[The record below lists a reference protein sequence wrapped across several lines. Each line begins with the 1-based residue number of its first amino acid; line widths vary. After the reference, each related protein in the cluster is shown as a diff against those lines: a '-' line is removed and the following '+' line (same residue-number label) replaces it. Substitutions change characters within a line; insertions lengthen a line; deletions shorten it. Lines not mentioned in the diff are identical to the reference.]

1 MTSGFVVNVNENDFD
16 YEVLLY
22 SQNVPVLV
30 NYWAEWSNPCK
41 ILGPVLEKLAEEGH
55 GSFRLARVDV
65 DYNRNLAIRYGIRS
79 IPVVKG
85 FLKGQVV
92 AEFSGAQPENSI
104 REFIRNLAPSPAD
117 LLLEKA
123 GSLLQEASWGEA
135 EKTYREVLKLDP
147 ESPVGLLGLSRCLLA
162 RGNSDESL
170 SILKHF
176 PTSHEYTL
184 AEALIPLAEV
194 FSIHDRAPY
203 QGDDPL
209 EAAMWN
215 CIRLAKRGNFPSA
228 LDGLLEIM
236 KQNKNF
242 KNGMVRQLIIAL
254 LQVMGDENPE
264 TRKYRAELAAIFF

>member
-1 MTSGFVVNVNENDFD
+1 MTSEFVVNVNENDFD

-30 NYWAEWSNPCK
+30 DYWAEWSNPCK
-41 ILGPVLEKLAEEGH
+41 ILEPILEKLAEEGH

-65 DYNRNLAIRYGIRS
+65 DYNRNIAIRYGIRS

-92 AEFSGAQPENSI
+92 AEFSGIQPDIKI
-104 REFIRNLAPSPAD
+104 REFIRSLAPSPAD

-123 GSLLQEASWGEA
+123 GSLLQESSWGEA
-135 EKTYREVLKLDP
+135 EKTYREVLELDP
-147 ESPVGLLGLSRCLLA
+147 DSPVGLIGLSRCLLA
-162 RGNSDESL
+162 RGNSAESL
-170 SILKHF
+170 PILKHF
-176 PTSHEYTL
+176 PASHEYSL
-184 AEALIPLAEV
+184 AETLIPLAEV
-194 FSIHDRAPY
+194 FSIQERMPY

-228 LDGLLEIM
+228 LDGLLDIM
-236 KQNKNF
+236 KHNKNF
-242 KNGMVRQLIIAL
+242 KNGMIRQLIIAI
-254 LQVMGDENPE
+254 LQVLGDENPE
-264 TRKYRAELAAIFF
+264 TRKYRAELAAILF